1 MRGRLPCVNVPSITT
16 DRLLRRVFAL
26 GAVGALKGGGC
37 ARLAFTEQDR
47 RGRDLVIQWMKE
59 QGLTVTVDQIGNA
72 IGVRPGLEEGA
83 PVMTGSHIDTVG
95 TSGPYDGALGVLAGL
110 EVIETLNDHGI
121 QTRRPLAVAFFSNE
135 EGARFAPDMM
145 GSLVYQGGL
154 SLADAL
160 ATVGID
166 GVTVGDALRAIGYA
180 GPAPVGRPNV
190 HAFVELHIEQG
201 PMLEHLEFTIGAVT
215 GVQGIAWTEYVFSG
229 VSNHAGTAPMSMR
242 HDAGY
247 AAGALTHF
255 VRLMAED
262 MGGDQKAT
270 VGSIQLVPGLIN
282 VVAKKATVTVD
293 LRNTDQDRLDE
304 AIRRTDEF
312 VRTLAAREGLGVE
325 RQELVRFE
333 PVAFDEAMVSAV
345 ERIANDL
352 GHPVMRLGSGAG
364 HDAQMLAR
372 GCSAGMI
379 FVPSVGGISHNIE
392 EFTEASDIEAGAN
405 VLCRLMVE
413 LAS

>member
-1 MRGRLPCVNVPSITT
+1 MRGRLRGVNVPLINN

-26 GAVGALKGGGC
+26 GAVGGLKGGGC
-37 ARLAFTEQDR
+37 ARLAFTVEDR
-47 RGRDLVIQWMKE
+47 RGRDLVVQWME
-59 QGLTVTVDQIGNA
+59 ELGLMVTIDQIGNVV
-72 IGVRPGLEEGA
+72 GVRAGLEAGA

-166 GVTVGDALRAIGYA
+166 GVSVCDALTAIGYA
-180 GPAPVGRPNV
+180 GEAPVGQPHV

-201 PMLEHLEFTIGAVT
+201 PMLERLDFTIGAVT
-215 GVQGIAWTEYVFSG
+215 GVQGIAWTEYVFTG
-229 VSNHAGTAPMSMR
+229 VSNHAGTTPMSMR

-247 AAGALTHF
+247 GAGALAHF
-255 VRLMAED
+255 VRLLAED
-262 MGGDQKAT
+262 MGGHQIGT
-270 VGSIQLVPGLIN
+270 VGSMRLEPGLIN
-282 VVAKKATVTVD
+282 VVARRATVTVD
-293 LRNTDQDRLDE
+293 LRNTDQERLDE

-312 VRTLAAREGLGVE
+312 VDTLATREGLGVE
-325 RQELVRFE
+325 RRELARFE
-333 PVAFDEAMVSAV
+333 PVAFDETVISAV
-345 ERIANDL
+345 ERIAGEL
-352 GHPVMRLGSGAG
+352 GHSVMRLGSGAG

-372 GCSAGMI
+372 GCPSGMI
-379 FVPSVGGISHNIE
+379 FVPSVGGISHNIK
-392 EFTEASDIEAGAN
+392 EFTEPSDIEAGAN

-413 LAS
+413 LAN